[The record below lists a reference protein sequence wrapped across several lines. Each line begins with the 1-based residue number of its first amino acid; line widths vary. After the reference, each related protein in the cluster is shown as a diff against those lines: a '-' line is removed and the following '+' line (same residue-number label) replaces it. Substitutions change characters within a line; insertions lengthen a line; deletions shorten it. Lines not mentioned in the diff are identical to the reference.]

1 MSKFFK
7 NIELTGGLFLF
18 LGTVLALVFANHS
31 DLQILYA
38 NLKNLHFTLGFTDV
52 QFALTKPLLL
62 WINDGLMVIFF
73 LLIGLELKR
82 EILAGHLTDKQQV
95 LLPLIAALG
104 GVIFPAIIYL
114 AFNMNHPLTQQG
126 WAIPVATDI
135 AFVLGVLALLS
146 KHIPKSLRIFLLA
159 LAIFDDLAAIIIIA
173 LFYTHHLSFLSL
185 LISFACIGVLMLLN
199 RLNVKRISVYI
210 AIGFIMWVSVL
221 KSGVHATLAGVVLGL
236 IIPYKIK
243 DSTFS
248 PSVWL
253 EHGLQPWSAFFI
265 LPLFAFVNA
274 GVNLTDTTFR
284 DFLDP
289 VTLGIV
295 LGLVVGKQ
303 VGVFSFTFLTVRCG
317 FAKLPENVSWMQ
329 LYGAAVLCGI
339 GFTMSLFI
347 ASLSF
352 DSSVM
357 LNWDNDRIGI
367 LLGSVISGIAGYL
380 LLRASSGRS
389 R

>member
-1 MSKFFK
+1 MLKSLK
-7 NIELTGGLFLF
+7 NVELTSGLL
-18 LGTVLALVFANHS
+18 LLLATLLALVFANHS
-31 DLQILYA
+31 GLQTLYA
-38 NLKNLHFTLGFTDV
+38 NLKNLHFTLGFPDIH
-52 QFALTKPLLL
+52 FALTKPLLL
-62 WINDGLMVIFF
+62 WINDGLMAIFF

-82 EILAGHLTDKQQV
+82 EILAGHLADKQQV
-95 LLPLIAALG
+95 LLPAIAALG
-104 GVIFPAIIYL
+104 GVIFPAMIYL
-114 AFNMNHPLTQQG
+114 AFNMNHPLAYQG

-173 LFYTHHLSFLSL
+173 FFYTHHLSFLSL
-185 LISFACIGVLMLLN
+185 LVSFACMGILMLLN

-210 AIGFIMWVSVL
+210 AIGFMMWVSVL
-221 KSGVHATLAGVVLGL
+221 KSGVHTTLAGVVLGL

-243 DSTFS
+243 ESTFS
-248 PSVWL
+248 PAVWL
-253 EHGLQPWSAFFI
+253 EHGLQPWVAFFI

-274 GVNLTDTTFR
+274 GVNLIDTTLK
-284 DFLDP
+284 DFWDP

-295 LGLVVGKQ
+295 LGLFVGKQ
-303 VGVFSFTFLTVRCG
+303 VGVFSFTFLTLRCG
-317 FAKLPENVSWMQ
+317 FAKLPEGVGWMQ

-352 DSSVM
+352 DTSVM

-367 LLGSVISGIAGYL
+367 LLGSIISGIVGYII
-380 LLRASSGRS
+380 LRTYPYRS
-389 R
+389 